1 MLFLCFKRNVL
12 NPNTNKMK
20 IDPAQLI
27 VRKADV
33 GDVPLLVAYRMR
45 YLTELQGV
53 MDERYKLKLLE
64 DLTHYFDRGLTE
76 GRFIAFYAELEGRIV
91 SFGGMVIKEIPGDIY
106 KTSYLEGD
114 ILNMYTVPDARRKGV
129 SSVIL
134 EALLDEAKKRGI
146 SKVALH
152 TSKDGEKL
160 YRKYH
165 FTEPVYPYLERPIDT
180 EE

>member
-1 MLFLCFKRNVL
+1 
-12 NPNTNKMK
+12 MK
-20 IDPAQLI
+20 IDHAKLT

-33 GDVPLLVAYRMR
+33 GDVPLLIAYRMR
-45 YLTELQGV
+45 YLTELQGE
-53 MDERYKLKLLE
+53 MDERYKLKLME
-64 DLTHYFDRGLTE
+64 DLTRYFDRALTE
-76 GRFIAFYAELEGRIV
+76 GRFIAFYAELEGRVV

-114 ILNMYTVPDARRKGV
+114 ILNMYTVPEARRQGV

-134 EALLDEAKKRGI
+134 EALLADAKKRGI

-165 FTEPVYPYLERPIDT
+165 FNEPAYPYLERPINT
-180 EE
+180 GE